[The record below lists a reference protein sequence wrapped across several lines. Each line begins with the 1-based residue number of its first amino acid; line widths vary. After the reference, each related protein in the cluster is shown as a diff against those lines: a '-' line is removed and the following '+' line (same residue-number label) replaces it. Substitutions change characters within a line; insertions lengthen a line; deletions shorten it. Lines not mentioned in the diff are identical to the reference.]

1 MVEKVKIVDEKK
13 MAADA
18 ANHDMILRDIYVPN
32 GRKIQHV
39 VKR

>member
-18 ANHDMILRDIYVPN
+18 ANHDMILRGIEQEHLICLL
-32 GRKIQHV
+32 KM
-39 VKR
+39 

>member
-18 ANHDMILRDIYVPN
+18 ANHDMILCDIYGVRN
-32 GRKIQHV
+32 W
-39 VKR
+39 